1 MYTSIIFYQYRD
13 PASILNQLYA
23 KEFRAILETLY
34 SMHTYTK
41 CQTKQMMV
49 CLRSLKDFGSVDCK
63 VTCIEEKLFMIEEE
77 IQSQNNQ
84 CQCGQSSVSERY
96 LNFSYWVFSR

>member
-1 MYTSIIFYQYRD
+1 
-13 PASILNQLYA
+13 
-23 KEFRAILETLY
+23 
-34 SMHTYTK
+34 
-41 CQTKQMMV
+41 MMV

-96 LNFSYWVFSR
+96 LNFSYLVSFLDKIVLLLLVGSFS